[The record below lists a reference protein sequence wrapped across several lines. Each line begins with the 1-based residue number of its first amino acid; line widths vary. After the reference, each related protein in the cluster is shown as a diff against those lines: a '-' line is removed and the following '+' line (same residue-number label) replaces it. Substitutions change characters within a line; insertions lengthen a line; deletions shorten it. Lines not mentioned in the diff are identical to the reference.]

1 MGTALTQE
9 YWEAVQSYGEEAW
22 CEEITSEAGYEFI
35 ALAEGN
41 LIDVYDGAVVRL
53 VVQGFGDS
61 EQYLAFC
68 QMIVDGILGAADF
81 LEVLAVESYGNNE
94 ALVSIY
100 FSLEQVA
107 VLASTSWVL
116 GLLIK
121 DQSTRA
127 QDVYLLVYEPAEL
140 DLSLNFESAVF
151 DNTAQPLPT
160 PTGLYA
166 DNITSDS
173 ARTNWQAVENASN
186 YKVQYKAAG
195 DTVWTET
202 YTD

>member
-9 YWEAVQSYGEEAW
+9 YWETVQYYGEEAW
-22 CEEITSEAGYEFI
+22 CEEITSEAGFEFI

-41 LIDVYDGAVVRL
+41 LVDVYDSAVVRL
-53 VVQGFGDS
+53 VVQGFDDS
-61 EQYLAFC
+61 EQYLAFY
-68 QMIVDGILGAADF
+68 QTFEGGILGTPAF
-81 LEVLAVESYGNNE
+81 LEVIAVESYGNNE
-94 ALVSIY
+94 ALVTMS
-100 FSLEQVA
+100 FSPEQVEHM
-107 VLASTSWVL
+107 ASTSWVL

-127 QDVYLLVYEPAEL
+127 QGVYLLAYEPAEL